1 MGAPYT
7 ERQPSVAED
16 IDEAHSKQL
25 YDRSRHYMPA
35 PRRQGALCMP

>member
-16 IDEAHSKQL
+16 IDKAHSEQL
-25 YDRSRHYMPA
+25 YDRSNHYTPA
-35 PRRQGALCMP
+35 PRQGALCIL